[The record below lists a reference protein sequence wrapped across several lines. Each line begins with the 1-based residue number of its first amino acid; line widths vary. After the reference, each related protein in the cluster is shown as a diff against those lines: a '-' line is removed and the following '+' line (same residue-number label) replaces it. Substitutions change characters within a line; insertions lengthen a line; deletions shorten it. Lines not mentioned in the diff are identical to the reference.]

1 MGRAETFRSAWPGLG
16 PKLFVL
22 KWREEQITNR
32 TWTYVFINATDVTV
46 EGLIGIFG
54 RQQFCPTHWRAL
66 NAERTLKKKDPIGN
80 KRKKWKRKMCTN
92 VSFLKRASWHPS
104 MVKSRNGF
112 CYHFVGAQLERCDR
126 LHVDHFRCK
135 YPPSLQKT
143 TMACLNKII
152 MRLTLTELCSSVSSA
167 IWPDKDPNL
176 PILRVHY

>member
-1 MGRAETFRSAWPGLG
+1 MKRR
-16 PKLFVL
+16 
-22 KWREEQITNR
+22 TNHKQNVDLR
-32 TWTYVFINATDVTV
+32 FHKCN
-46 EGLIGIFG
+46 
-54 RQQFCPTHWRAL
+54 RRHSWRADRNFWPSTVL
-66 NAERTLKKKDPIGN
+66 PGALKSNAERTLKKKDSIGN

-143 TMACLNKII
+143 TIACLNKII

-167 IWPDKDPNL
+167 IWLDEDTNL
-176 PILRVHY
+176 PILRVHYLQVHIPKSFTDNFTL

>member
-1 MGRAETFRSAWPGLG
+1 MKRRTNQEQNV
-16 PKLFVL
+16 VL
-22 KWREEQITNR
+22 SFHKCNR
-32 TWTYVFINATDVTV
+32 
-46 EGLIGIFG
+46 
-54 RQQFCPTHWRAL
+54 RHSWRADRNFWAL
-66 NAERTLKKKDPIGN
+66 TILPGALKSNAERTLKKKDSIGN
-80 KRKKWKRKMCTN
+80 KRKKWKRKMCTT